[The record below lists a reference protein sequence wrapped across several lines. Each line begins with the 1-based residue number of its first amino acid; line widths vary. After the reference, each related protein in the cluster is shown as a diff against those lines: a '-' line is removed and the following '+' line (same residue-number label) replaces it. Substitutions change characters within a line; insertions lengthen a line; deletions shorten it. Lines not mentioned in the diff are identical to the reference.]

1 MMPSASL
8 MFQATEEIITTR
20 LIFSVM
26 LPFADQQVK
35 YQSAQ
40 E

>member
-8 MFQATEEIITTR
+8 MFQSTEEIITTR
-20 LIFSVM
+20 LILSVM
-26 LPFADQQVK
+26 LQFAGQQVK